1 MARAITPGVFPFS
14 IPVKGGQPIQ
24 GMRKGAFPPGNRRD
38 AMTENKNYRTQ
49 TTNSERNKIYSIF
62 PGIWLTFQDVGT

>member
-14 IPVKGGQPIQ
+14 IPVKGGQPLQ
-24 GMRKGAFPPGNRRD
+24 GMRKGTFPPGNRRD
-38 AMTENKNYRTQ
+38 AMTENNRTQ
-49 TTNSERNKIYSIF
+49 TPTGERNKIYSVF